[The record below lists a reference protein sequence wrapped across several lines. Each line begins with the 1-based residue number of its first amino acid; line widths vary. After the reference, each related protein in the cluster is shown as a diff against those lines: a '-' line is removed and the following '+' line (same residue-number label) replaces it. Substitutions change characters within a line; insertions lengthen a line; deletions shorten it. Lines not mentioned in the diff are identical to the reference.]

1 MDKQQ
6 ALHELQAWLEQLDRE
21 FQTSGGP
28 VDRTNL
34 VAAREYA
41 LLTRAA
47 LDAGATE
54 HDIDAIFDRLK
65 AKNIAQTLT
74 TS

>member
-6 ALHELQAWLEQLDRE
+6 ALRELQAWLEQLDRE

-34 VAAREYA
+34 VAAREY
-41 LLTRAA
+41 
-47 LDAGATE
+47 
-54 HDIDAIFDRLK
+54 
-65 AKNIAQTLT
+65 TL
-74 TS
+74 